1 MQSKL
6 LELIRREVWLQI
18 FTSNLEL
25 RVYPTLQRE
34 ELVWRAEL
42 VEFTTWNF
50 LLQAS
55 EYCTLLLL
63 SVCGPVLVELLQ
75 FVGISLPPHFY
86 FYADAR
92 FFPFPTSNAPRC
104 VTDRQAKVAMFRE
117 HRLLHRIQVQE
128 CSKHKWG
135 DHILWIN
142 VCSFQIYRYAGKGEG

>member
-1 MQSKL
+1 MKSRVSGVYHLKL
-6 LELIRREVWLQI
+6 VAAGVRILH
-18 FTSNLEL
+18 S
-25 RVYPTLQRE
+25 
-34 ELVWRAEL
+34 A
-42 VEFTTWNF
+42 
-50 LLQAS
+50 
-55 EYCTLLLL
+55 LLL

-128 CSKHKWG
+128 CST
-135 DHILWIN
+135 
-142 VCSFQIYRYAGKGEG
+142 QR